1 MSLYKFLD
9 NKEKMVKVALK
20 SYAEAMQYAKENNLL
35 CLAMDYK
42 NFVSAFE
49 NKVEKF
55 KAHPKIWMVKRASRT
70 GNYI

>member
-55 KAHPKIWMVKRASRT
+55 KAHPKI
-70 GNYI
+70 